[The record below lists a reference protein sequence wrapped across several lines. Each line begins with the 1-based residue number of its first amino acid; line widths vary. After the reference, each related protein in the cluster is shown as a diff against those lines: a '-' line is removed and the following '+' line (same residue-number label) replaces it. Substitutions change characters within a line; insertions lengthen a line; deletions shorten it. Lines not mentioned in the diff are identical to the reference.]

1 MLFDILKSSTFKKKL
16 STNMNSFLHCLN
28 CDTYKYNSI
37 KLMKIH
43 NQMSYLKPM
52 LAIFKG

>member
-1 MLFDILKSSTFKKKL
+1 MLFDILKSSTLKKKL